1 MAEESNDGQEKTED
15 PSARRLDKAAEEGQ
29 VLKSQDMNVFT
40 GLFGALLL
48 MLGVPMIYQPVL
60 AKWSGLIQFNKGH
73 DLDAMI
79 IERLLGVGEIIILV
93 VIIIGVPMMILAILT
108 QFAVGGGLNFAPKA
122 MNFKASKL
130 NLFKGL
136 KRMFSMKA
144 LVELVKSMLKV
155 TLLFGT
161 AGYVVHS
168 YIDDALQLPFRS
180 LAQAIQSAGMIF
192 PSLLAALL
200 VVLALI
206 ALLDYTWQKY
216 THTKSLKMT
225 KQELKDEFKQ
235 TEGSPEVKA
244 KIRRMQMET
253 AAKAARQQAALDDV
267 ASATA
272 IITNPTHFAV
282 ALKYDVGSTDAP
294 KILAMGRGRMAEMII
309 SRANDARVTIF
320 RNPLLARALYFS
332 GEIGAEIPEK
342 LYQAVAVVLAYIFRI
357 DRGEDVLPPAV
368 ELPQDLMFDENGQQ
382 IAGGKD
388 AQTT

>member
-60 AKWSGLIQFNKGH
+60 AKWSGLIQFNKGY

-79 IERLLGVGEIIILV
+79 IERLLGVGGIIILV
-93 VIIIGVPMMILAILT
+93 VIIIGVPMMIVAILT
-108 QFAVGGGLNFAPKA
+108 QFAVAGGLNFAPKA

-180 LAQAIQSAGMIF
+180 LEQAIQSAGMIF

-272 IITNPTHFAV
+272 VITNPTHFAV

-309 SRANDARVTIF
+309 SRANDSKVTIF

-357 DRGEDVLPPAV
+357 DRGEDVLPPDV
-368 ELPQDLMFDENGQQ
+368 ELPQDLKFDENGQQ
-382 IAGGKD
+382 MAGGKD
-388 AQTT
+388 A

>member
-1 MAEESNDGQEKTED
+1 
-15 PSARRLDKAAEEGQ
+15 
-29 VLKSQDMNVFT
+29 
-40 GLFGALLL
+40 
-48 MLGVPMIYQPVL
+48 
-60 AKWSGLIQFNKGH
+60 
-73 DLDAMI
+73 
-79 IERLLGVGEIIILV
+79 
-93 VIIIGVPMMILAILT
+93 
-108 QFAVGGGLNFAPKA
+108 
-122 MNFKASKL
+122 
-130 NLFKGL
+130 
-136 KRMFSMKA
+136 MKA
-144 LVELVKSMLKV
+144 LVELLKAILKV

-168 YIDDALQLPFRS
+168 YIDDMLQLPFRS

-267 ASATA
+267 SSATA

-320 RNPLLARALYFS
+320 SNPLLARALYFS

-357 DRGEDVLPPAV
+357 DRGEDVLPPEV
-368 ELPQDLMFDENGQQ
+368 ELPQDLVFDENGQPMT
-382 IAGGKD
+382 GGND
-388 AQTT
+388 A

>member
-60 AKWSGLIQFNKGH
+60 AKWSAFIHFNKGH

-79 IERLLGVGEIIILV
+79 IERLLGVGGIIILV
-93 VIIIGVPMMILAILT
+93 VIIIGVPMMIVAILT
-108 QFAVGGGLNFAPKA
+108 QFAVAGGLNFAPKA

-180 LAQAIQSAGMIF
+180 LAQATQSAGMIF

-272 IITNPTHFAV
+272 VITNPTHFAV

-309 SRANDARVTIF
+309 SRANDSKVTIF

-357 DRGEDVLPPAV
+357 DRGEDVLPPDV
-368 ELPQDLMFDENGQQ
+368 ELPQDLKFDENGQQ
-382 IAGGKD
+382 MAGGKD
-388 AQTT
+388 A

>member
-1 MAEESNDGQEKTED
+1 MAEESSDGQEKTED

-40 GLFGALLL
+40 GLFGALL
-48 MLGVPMIYQPVL
+48 MMFAVPMIYQPVL
-60 AKWSGLIQFNKGH
+60 AKWSTFIHFKKGN
-73 DLDAMI
+73 DLDTMI
-79 IERLLGVGEIIILV
+79 IEGLLGVGETVILV
-93 VIIIGVPMMILAILT
+93 VIIIGVPMMIVAILT

-122 MNFKASKL
+122 MSFKASKL

-144 LVELVKSMLKV
+144 LVELLKAILKV
-155 TLLFGT
+155 TLLFAT

-168 YIDDALQLPFRS
+168 YIDDMLQLPFRS
-180 LAQAIQSAGMIF
+180 LAQAMQSAGMIF

-206 ALLDYTWQKY
+206 ALLDYAWQKY

-235 TEGSPEVKA
+235 TDGSPEVKA

-267 ASATA
+267 SSATA

-294 KILAMGRGRMAEMII
+294 KILAMGRGRIAEMII
-309 SRANDARVTIF
+309 SRANDERITIF

-357 DRGEDVLPPAV
+357 DRGEAVLPPDV
-368 ELPQDLMFDENGQQ
+368 ELPEDLVFDENGQPMT
-382 IAGGKD
+382 GGHN
-388 AQTT
+388 A

>member
-1 MAEESNDGQEKTED
+1 
-15 PSARRLDKAAEEGQ
+15 
-29 VLKSQDMNVFT
+29 VFT

-79 IERLLGVGEIIILV
+79 NERLLGVGEIIILV
-93 VIIIGVPMMILAILT
+93 VIIIGVPMMIVAILT

-122 MNFKASKL
+122 MTFKASKL

-282 ALKYDVGSTDAP
+282 ALKYDVGSTEAP

-309 SRANDARVTIF
+309 SKANDARVTIF

-357 DRGEDVLPPAV
+357 DRGEDVLPPDV

-382 IAGGKD
+382 MAGGKD